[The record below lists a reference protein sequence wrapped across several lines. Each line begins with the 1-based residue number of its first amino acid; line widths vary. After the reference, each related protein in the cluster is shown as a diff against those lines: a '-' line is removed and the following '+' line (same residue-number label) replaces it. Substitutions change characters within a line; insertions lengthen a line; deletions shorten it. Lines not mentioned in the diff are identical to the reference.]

1 MRIVPPAALLL
12 ALAACA
18 PKMPDS
24 GAGLGDYND
33 YMRMHSGQAAPQG
46 SYGTGPTA
54 PASAITGAPVSSAP
68 IGSSAAPDEAIG
80 SAAIAALNATS
91 PHGPLTAAP
100 AQPAVTPYQPVP
112 SSPYQPVPYQP
123 LSSQPLPSQPAPAAP
138 LPAAPATTATAT
150 AAGAARIS
158 DENDFSAV
166 ASRETIES
174 DRARIAA
181 NAARYQQV
189 QPTALPPRTE
199 TGPNI
204 VEYAI
209 NARNPLGQP
218 AYTRMGLHLSNY
230 ERNCARFAS
239 QDLAQMEFLRR
250 GGPERDSGN
259 LDPDGDG
266 YACRWDP
273 TPFQKARG

>member
-1 MRIVPPAALLL
+1 MTKGCSLRILSPALLL

-18 PKMPDS
+18 PTMPDS
-24 GAGLGDYND
+24 GAGVGFDDYGT
-33 YMRMHSGQAAPQG
+33 YMRNNSGQAAPQG
-46 SYGTGPTA
+46 SYGAATA
-54 PASAITGAPVSSAP
+54 PASAITGGAISSAP
-68 IGSSAAPDEAIG
+68 LGSTAPTGDAAIG

-91 PHGPLTAAP
+91 PTGTT
-100 AQPAVTPYQPVP
+100 VTPYQPVP
-112 SSPYQPVPYQP
+112 TAPVPYQPVPTTPYQP
-123 LSSQPLPSQPAPAAP
+123 VPTTAVPVPAAP
-138 LPAAPATTATAT
+138 VGGAP
-150 AAGAARIS
+150 RIS

-174 DRARIAA
+174 DRARIEA
-181 NAARYQQV
+181 NAAQYQQV
-189 QPTALPPRTE
+189 QPTALPTRTE

-204 VEYAI
+204 VEYAL
-209 NARNPLGQP
+209 NASNPPGQKV
-218 AYTRMGLHLSNY
+218 YTRLGLHLSNY
-230 ERNCARFAS
+230 EKNCAQFPS

-250 GGPERDSGN
+250 GGPQRDPGN

>member
-1 MRIVPPAALLL
+1 MTKGCSLRIVSPAALLL

-18 PKMPDS
+18 PTMPDS
-24 GAGLGDYND
+24 GAGVGFEDYGT
-33 YMRMHSGQAAPQG
+33 YMRNNSGQAASQG
-46 SYGTGPTA
+46 SYGAATA
-54 PASAITGAPVSSAP
+54 PASAITGGPISSAP
-68 IGSSAAPDEAIG
+68 LGSTALSSTAPTGDAAIG
-80 SAAIAALNATS
+80 SAALAALNATS
-91 PHGPLTAAP
+91 ATGSTAAP
-100 AQPAVTPYQPVP
+100 FQPLPTAPVPYQPVP
-112 SSPYQPVPYQP
+112 TTAY
-123 LSSQPLPSQPAPAAP
+123 QPLPSTAAP
-138 LPAAPATTATAT
+138 VAAAPV
-150 AAGAARIS
+150 GGGPRIS

-174 DRARIAA
+174 DRARIEA
-181 NAARYQQV
+181 NAAQYQQV

-204 VEYAI
+204 VEYAL
-209 NARNPLGQP
+209 NASNPPGQKV
-218 AYTRMGLHLSNY
+218 YTRLGLHLSNY
-230 ERNCARFAS
+230 EKNCAQFPS

-250 GGPERDSGN
+250 GGPQRDPGN

>member
-1 MRIVPPAALLL
+1 MTKGCSLRILSPALLL

-18 PKMPDS
+18 PTMPDS
-24 GAGLGDYND
+24 GAGVGFEDYGS
-33 YMRMHSGQAAPQG
+33 YMRNNSGQAAPQG
-46 SYGTGPTA
+46 SYGAATA
-54 PASAITGAPVSSAP
+54 PASAITGGPISSAP
-68 IGSSAAPDEAIG
+68 LGSTVPAPAATGDAAIG
-80 SAAIAALNATS
+80 SAALAALNATS
-91 PHGPLTAAP
+91 PSGST
-100 AQPAVTPYQPVP
+100 VTPYQPVP
-112 SSPYQPVPYQP
+112 SVPYQPVPAAPY
-123 LSSQPLPSQPAPAAP
+123 QPLPSAAAPIPAAP
-138 LPAAPATTATAT
+138 VIGSP
-150 AAGAARIS
+150 RIS

-174 DRARIAA
+174 DRARIEA
-181 NAARYQQV
+181 NAAQYQQV
-189 QPTALPPRTE
+189 QPTALPTRTE

-209 NARNPLGQP
+209 NARNPLGQQ
-218 AYTRMGLHLSNY
+218 AYTRTGLHLSNY
-230 ERNCARFAS
+230 EKNCARFPS

-250 GGPERDSGN
+250 GGPQRDTGN

>member
-1 MRIVPPAALLL
+1 MRIVSPVLLL
-12 ALAACA
+12 ALSACA
-18 PKMPDS
+18 PTMPDS
-24 GAGLGDYND
+24 GDGVGFDSYGS
-33 YMRMHSGQAAPQG
+33 YMRSQSGQAAPQG
-46 SYGTGPTA
+46 TYGGATA
-54 PASAITGAPVSSAP
+54 PASAITGGPISSAP
-68 IGSSAAPDEAIG
+68 LGSTAPTGDAAIG

-91 PHGPLTAAP
+91 PSGTT
-100 AQPAVTPYQPVP
+100 VTPYQPVP
-112 SSPYQPVPYQP
+112 TGPAPYQPVPSAAAQI
-123 LSSQPLPSQPAPAAP
+123 PAAP
-138 LPAAPATTATAT
+138 VGSAP
-150 AAGAARIS
+150 RIS

-181 NAARYQQV
+181 NAAQYQQV
-189 QPTALPPRTE
+189 QPTALPTRTE

-204 VEYAI
+204 VEYAL
-209 NARNPLGQP
+209 NARNPLGQQ
-218 AYTRMGLHLSNY
+218 AYTRSGLHLSNY
-230 ERNCARFAS
+230 EKNCAKFAS

-250 GGPERDSGN
+250 GGPQRDPGN

>member
-1 MRIVPPAALLL
+1 MRIVSSAALLL

-18 PKMPDS
+18 PAMPDS
-24 GAGLGDYND
+24 GAGVGFGDYND
-33 YMRMHSGQAAPQG
+33 YMRSNSGQAAPQG
-46 SYGTGPTA
+46 SYGSAPTA
-54 PASAITGAPVSSAP
+54 PPTAITGGPISSAP
-68 IGSSAAPDEAIG
+68 LGSAAAPTGDAAIG
-80 SAAIAALNATS
+80 SAAIAALNATNPNGATTS
-91 PHGPLTAAP
+91 
-100 AQPAVTPYQPVP
+100 QPGVTPYQPVP
-112 SSPYQPVPYQP
+112 GSPYQPAPYQPVP
-123 LSSQPLPSQPAPAAP
+123 SATSAPAAP
-138 LPAAPATTATAT
+138 VGNAP
-150 AAGAARIS
+150 RIS

-181 NAARYQQV
+181 NAAQYQQV

-204 VEYAI
+204 VEYAL
-209 NARNPLGQP
+209 NARNPLGVQ

-230 ERNCARFAS
+230 ERNCAKFAS

>member
-1 MRIVPPAALLL
+1 MTKGSSKRIVLPAALLL

-18 PKMPDS
+18 PTMPDS
-24 GAGLGDYND
+24 GAGVGFEDYGS
-33 YMRMHSGQAAPQG
+33 YMRNHSGQSAPQG
-46 SYGTGPTA
+46 SYGAATA
-54 PASAITGAPVSSAP
+54 PASAITGGPISSAP
-68 IGSSAAPDEAIG
+68 LGSSPVAPAPTGDAAIG
-80 SAAIAALNATS
+80 SAALAALNATS
-91 PHGPLTAAP
+91 PAGSS
-100 AQPAVTPYQPVP
+100 VTPYQPVP
-112 SSPYQPVPYQP
+112 TGSVTPYQPVPTA
-123 LSSQPLPSQPAPAAP
+123 PAPYQP
-138 LPAAPATTATAT
+138 LPAAAAPLAAVPAPV
-150 AAGAARIS
+150 GGSPRIS

-174 DRARIAA
+174 DRARIEA
-181 NAARYQQV
+181 NAAQYQQV

-209 NARNPLGQP
+209 NASNPPGQK
-218 AYTRMGLHLSNY
+218 AYARSGLHLSNY
-230 ERNCARFAS
+230 ERNCAKFAS

-250 GGPERDSGN
+250 GGPQRDPGN

-273 TPFQKARG
+273 TPFQQARN

>member
-1 MRIVPPAALLL
+1 MRIVSPAALLL

-18 PKMPDS
+18 PTMLDS
-24 GAGLGDYND
+24 GAGVGFGDYND
-33 YMRMHSGQAAPQG
+33 YLRTNSGQATPQG
-46 SYGTGPTA
+46 GYGVAPTA
-54 PASAITGAPVSSAP
+54 PASAITGGPISSAP
-68 IGSSAAPDEAIG
+68 IGSAAAPTGDAAIG
-80 SAAIAALNATS
+80 AAAIAALNSTS
-91 PHGPLTAAP
+91 PTGAVS
-100 AQPAVTPYQPVP
+100 QPGVTPYQPVP
-112 SSPYQPVPYQP
+112 TAPTPYQPT
-123 LSSQPLPSQPAPAAP
+123 PSAAP
-138 LPAAPATTATAT
+138 GAVAPVPAGNAP
-150 AAGAARIS
+150 RIS

-181 NAARYQQV
+181 NAAQYQQV

-209 NARNPLGQP
+209 NARNPLGQQ
-218 AYTRMGLHLSNY
+218 AYTRMGLHFSNY
-230 ERNCARFAS
+230 ESNCAKFAS
-239 QDLAQMEFLRR
+239 QDLAQVEFLRR
-250 GGPERDSGN
+250 GGPQRDPGN

>member
-1 MRIVPPAALLL
+1 MTRGSSMRIVSPALLL

-18 PKMPDS
+18 PAMPDS
-24 GAGLGDYND
+24 GAGVGFDSYGS
-33 YMRMHSGQAAPQG
+33 YMRAHSGQATAQG
-46 SYGTGPTA
+46 GYGAATA
-54 PASAITGAPVSSAP
+54 PASAITGGPISSAP
-68 IGSSAAPDEAIG
+68 LGSTAAVAPTGDAAIG
-80 SAAIAALNATS
+80 SAALAALNATS
-91 PHGPLTAAP
+91 PNGTT
-100 AQPAVTPYQPVP
+100 VTPYQPVP
-112 SSPYQPVPYQP
+112 TAPVPYQPTPYQPVPSAAAP
-123 LSSQPLPSQPAPAAP
+123 IPAA
-138 LPAAPATTATAT
+138 
-150 AAGAARIS
+150 GGSARIS

-166 ASRETIES
+166 ASRESIES

-181 NAARYQQV
+181 NAAQYQQV

-209 NARNPLGQP
+209 NARNPLGQQ
-218 AYTRMGLHLSNY
+218 AYARSGLHLSNY
-230 ERNCARFAS
+230 ERNCAKFAS

-250 GGPERDSGN
+250 GGPQRDPGN